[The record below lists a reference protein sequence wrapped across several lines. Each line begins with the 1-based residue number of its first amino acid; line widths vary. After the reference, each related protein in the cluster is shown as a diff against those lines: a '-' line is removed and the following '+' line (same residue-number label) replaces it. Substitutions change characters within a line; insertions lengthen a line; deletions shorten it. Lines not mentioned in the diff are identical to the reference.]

1 MKYEV
6 ISKIQ
11 SRMRPYLNQGAYL
24 RLNKVLMEV
33 FMEIEI
39 IGNNKTVDLDNYE
52 LLDVFLSAKKI
63 EGCSNRTIAYYGK
76 IIKRLFLKLD
86 KGVEDI
92 STEDLR
98 DYLTEYRETGSVSK
112 TTVDNVRRVFS
123 SFFHG

>member
-6 ISKIQ
+6 ISNIQ

>member
-63 EGCSNRTIAYYGK
+63 EGI
-76 IIKRLFLKLD
+76 
-86 KGVEDI
+86 V
-92 STEDLR
+92 
-98 DYLTEYRETGSVSK
+98 
-112 TTVDNVRRVFS
+112 
-123 SFFHG
+123 

>member
-1 MKYEV
+1 M
-6 ISKIQ
+6 
-11 SRMRPYLNQGAYL
+11 P
-24 RLNKVLMEV
+24 
-33 FMEIEI
+33 
-39 IGNNKTVDLDNYE
+39 
-52 LLDVFLSAKKI
+52 I